1 MGKTA
6 RAVTLIVAALL
17 AASVFLF
24 AFAAALG
31 MAVLGVIAFFTAY
44 AVSPSDTKGFVTGVG
59 AMIDRWVTAMTG
71 MVQEAGNLVRE
82 VVKGGAAG
90 RSGEAPT
97 DGTAEGASAK
107 DEKVG

>member
-1 MGKTA
+1 
-6 RAVTLIVAALL
+6 
-17 AASVFLF
+17 
-24 AFAAALG
+24 
-31 MAVLGVIAFFTAY
+31 
-44 AVSPSDTKGFVTGVG
+44 
-59 AMIDRWVTAMTG
+59 MIDRWVTAMTG